1 MKFIK
6 PFSCVLIII
15 FLFNHYLF
23 SQTNAQQ
30 TSVTLKG
37 RVTICNIVQGGNVQH
52 VSEDAPIVLYIID
65 SVSNEKIQLVFSK
78 EVRKKFSYD
87 PQKQLPDHRAC
98 VSGKITEQNGS
109 AAIIITSE
117 KQIKTSNLTS
127 EKK

>member
-6 PFSCVLIII
+6 FFSCVFIMI
-15 FLFNHYLF
+15 FLFNHVF
-23 SQTNAQQ
+23 AQTNAQQ
-30 TSVTLKG
+30 TSSPLKG

-52 VSEDAPIVLYIID
+52 VAEDAPIVLYITD
-65 SVSNEKIQLVFSK
+65 SASNQKVQLVFSK

-117 KQIKTSNLTS
+117 KQIKTSNLTFE
-127 EKK
+127 EK

>member
-1 MKFIK
+1 
-6 PFSCVLIII
+6 
-15 FLFNHYLF
+15 
-23 SQTNAQQ
+23 
-30 TSVTLKG
+30 
-37 RVTICNIVQGGNVQH
+37 

-65 SVSNEKIQLVFSK
+65 SVSNEKFQLVFSK

>member
-6 PFSCVLIII
+6 PFSFVLIMM

-23 SQTNAQQ
+23 SQNNAQQ
-30 TSVTLKG
+30 TSSTLKG
-37 RVTICNIVQGGNVQH
+37 SVTICNIVQGGNVQH

-109 AAIIITSE
+109 AAIIITNE
-117 KQIKTSNLTS
+117 KQIETSNLTS

>member
-1 MKFIK
+1 
-6 PFSCVLIII
+6 
-15 FLFNHYLF
+15 
-23 SQTNAQQ
+23 
-30 TSVTLKG
+30 
-37 RVTICNIVQGGNVQH
+37 
-52 VSEDAPIVLYIID
+52 
-65 SVSNEKIQLVFSK
+65 VFSK